1 MSRMRLGFAICGFV
15 LALAGVMLND
25 ARLVWAA
32 IAVLAASLIVRFVLG
47 KRRDTGGDT
56 GL

>member
-1 MSRMRLGFAICGFV
+1 MNRLRFGFAACGFV

-32 IAVLAASLIVRFVLG
+32 IAVLVASFIVRFVLR
-47 KRRDTGGDT
+47 KRGDSGAGT
-56 GL
+56 